1 MTEKRF
7 NFKDEYITLDGG
19 VFATAKNKN
28 DAELISKT
36 LNQLYSESEELKH
49 QFNYLEDRLD
59 ELIVLKKEN
68 NDLEKEVL
76 SKLQNENKELQ
87 EEIQL
92 LKEGMEAYE
101 NAIPYVCTCEQVR
114 DIHSEMFDFN
124 MKQNEFYKEHLNR
137 CTVIIDGV
145 RYE

>member
-1 MTEKRF
+1 MTENKRF
-7 NFKDEYITLDGG
+7 TFADGFKIVAIRDNGEIMNSIRVCDKL
-19 VFATAKNKN
+19 N
-28 DAELISKT
+28 EL
-36 LNQLYSESEELKH
+36 YE
-49 QFNYLEDRLD
+49 
-59 ELIVLKKEN
+59 
-68 NDLEKEVL
+68 
-76 SKLQNENKELQ
+76 ENKELK

-124 MKQNEFYKEHLNR
+124 MKQNEFYKEHPNR

-145 RYE
+145 RYEW

>member
-7 NFKDEYITLDGG
+7 RYDWKTGGFKDTLSNSC
-19 VFATAKNKN
+19 ATTNMRVLETQIN
-28 DAELISKT
+28 DAC
-36 LNQLYSESEELKH
+36 
-49 QFNYLEDRLD
+49 FNYEKKIKKLE
-59 ELIVLKKEN
+59 KEN
-68 NDLEKEVL
+68 N
-76 SKLQNENKELQ
+76 ELK

-101 NAIPYVCTCEQVR
+101 NAISYVCTCEQVR

-124 MKQNEFYKEHLNR
+124 MKQNKFYKEHPNR

-145 RYE
+145 RYV